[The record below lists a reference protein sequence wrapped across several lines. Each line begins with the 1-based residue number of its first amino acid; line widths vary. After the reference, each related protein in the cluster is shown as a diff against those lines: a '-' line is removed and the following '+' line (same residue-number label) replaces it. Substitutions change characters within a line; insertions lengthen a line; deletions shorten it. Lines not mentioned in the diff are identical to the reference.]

1 MEELLEDAR
10 KEISG
15 VIQPL
20 KRDLAAISK
29 KMNDFEASQKL
40 LAEKYDTLLISIQ
53 EQKKHNKDSRNQID
67 VINRSWG
74 KGDDVFNACK
84 KLKSQQ
90 TRDLLSVFFC

>member
-10 KEISG
+10 REISG

-29 KMNDFEASQKL
+29 KMHDFEASQKL

-67 VINRSWG
+67 VINRS
-74 KGDDVFNACK
+74 
-84 KLKSQQ
+84 
-90 TRDLLSVFFC
+90 

>member
-10 KEISG
+10 REISG

-67 VINRSWG
+67 VINRS
-74 KGDDVFNACK
+74 
-84 KLKSQQ
+84 
-90 TRDLLSVFFC
+90 